1 MKNLTVFFD
10 ADVLIAGSASKSGAS
25 FILLQLCELG
35 IIEGMTCKYV
45 IEECK
50 RNITKKIPDALPIFK
65 KIVSKTLSVQ
75 DTVQNDIIEQYE
87 NMAHRKD
94 LPILAAAIIKK
105 VNYLV
110 TFNTKH
116 YYKKRIHDLIV
127 CSPGD
132 LLSII
137 RLKLNDMV

>member
-1 MKNLTVFFD
+1 MRDLKVFFD

-35 IIEGMTCKYV
+35 IIEGMTCKLV

-50 RNITKKIPDALPIFK
+50 RNITKKIPDALPVFN
-65 KIVSKTLSVQ
+65 KIISKTLSIVE
-75 DTVQNDIIEQYE
+75 TVQNDLLKNYQK
-87 NMAHRKD
+87 MAHNKD
-94 LPILAAAIIKK
+94 LPILATAIIKK

-116 YYKKRIHDLIV
+116 YYKKYIHDIVV